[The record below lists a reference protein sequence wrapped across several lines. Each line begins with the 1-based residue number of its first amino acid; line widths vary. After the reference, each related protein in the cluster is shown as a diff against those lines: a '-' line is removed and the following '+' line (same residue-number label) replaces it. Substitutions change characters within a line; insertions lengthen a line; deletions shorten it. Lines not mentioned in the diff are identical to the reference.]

1 MFGERTIVFFE
12 KAIIFLAAFAI
23 VAYATI
29 ALMQWSDPF
38 KDFFLK
44 TGRWEEFAIIMAFVL
59 GIGYVLRYLL
69 KLVFR
74 VETNINPHKQ
84 RKRWR

>member
-1 MFGERTIVFFE
+1 M
-12 KAIIFLAAFAI
+12 IFLAAFAI

-29 ALMQWSDPF
+29 AFLQWSDPF

-44 TGRWEEFAIIMAFVL
+44 TGRLEEFAIITAFVL
-59 GIGYVLRYLL
+59 GIGYILRYLL

-74 VETNINPHKQ
+74 IEANIVPG
-84 RKRWR
+84 RKKRRRA

>member
-1 MFGERTIVFFE
+1 MFGERTILFFQ

-74 VETNINPHKQ
+74 IEANSGQ
-84 RKRWR
+84 RKRWK